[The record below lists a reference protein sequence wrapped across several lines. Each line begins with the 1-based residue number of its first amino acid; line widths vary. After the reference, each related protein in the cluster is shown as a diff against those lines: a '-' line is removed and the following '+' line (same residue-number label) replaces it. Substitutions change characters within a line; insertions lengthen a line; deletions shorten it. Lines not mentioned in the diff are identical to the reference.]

1 MAKFE
6 LEKFDG
12 TQDFALWRESLKG
25 ILVHQKVSK
34 VLGDNQLLAEKK
46 PEEIAEMEEM
56 AYYTIIMHLSNNVRR
71 KLIAEKTAKDLW
83 NKLEE
88 LYMRPSI
95 SNKINLLE
103 RLYGFRMTST
113 LSLDEN
119 IDRFNEIIVG
129 LSNINHKVD
138 EESQAIILLRSLP
151 IAYQEVKA
159 AIKYG
164 RDVIALEDVLGA
176 LKSKDFELQLEKET
190 KKDEAYLIAR
200 GRSPRKNNSRNT
212 HHHSHSRSKSRGK
225 DSRKCYFCGKPGHIQ
240 RYCHEYKEQQG
251 AFRNQNENRSE
262 QKNNHFGKKK
272 ETAAVAEEQENCST
286 DGELFSISERN
297 TSREWIL
304 DSGCTYH
311 MCPNRESFFEYKSID
326 GGKVLMGNDFSCRVI
341 GIGRVAV
348 RHFDG
353 DVKILNNVR
362 HIPDL
367 RRNLISLGALEDEGY
382 GYKSIGGNLRVTK

>member
-1 MAKFE
+1 M
-6 LEKFDG
+6 
-12 TQDFALWRESLKG
+12 
-25 ILVHQKVSK
+25 
-34 VLGDNQLLAEKK
+34 GDNQLLAEKK

-71 KLIAEKTAKDLW
+71 NLIAEKTTKDLW

-176 LKSKDFELQLEKET
+176 LKSKDFELQLEK
-190 KKDEAYLIAR
+190 KK
-200 GRSPRKNNSRNT
+200 PRKM
-212 HHHSHSRSKSRGK
+212 K
-225 DSRKCYFCGKPGHIQ
+225 HI
-240 RYCHEYKEQQG
+240 
-251 AFRNQNENRSE
+251 
-262 QKNNHFGKKK
+262 
-272 ETAAVAEEQENCST
+272 
-286 DGELFSISERN
+286 
-297 TSREWIL
+297 
-304 DSGCTYH
+304 
-311 MCPNRESFFEYKSID
+311 
-326 GGKVLMGNDFSCRVI
+326 
-341 GIGRVAV
+341 
-348 RHFDG
+348 
-353 DVKILNNVR
+353 
-362 HIPDL
+362 
-367 RRNLISLGALEDEGY
+367 
-382 GYKSIGGNLRVTK
+382 

>member
-138 EESQAIILLRSLP
+138 EES
-151 IAYQEVKA
+151 
-159 AIKYG
+159 
-164 RDVIALEDVLGA
+164 
-176 LKSKDFELQLEKET
+176 
-190 KKDEAYLIAR
+190 
-200 GRSPRKNNSRNT
+200 
-212 HHHSHSRSKSRGK
+212 
-225 DSRKCYFCGKPGHIQ
+225 
-240 RYCHEYKEQQG
+240 
-251 AFRNQNENRSE
+251 
-262 QKNNHFGKKK
+262 
-272 ETAAVAEEQENCST
+272 
-286 DGELFSISERN
+286 
-297 TSREWIL
+297 
-304 DSGCTYH
+304 
-311 MCPNRESFFEYKSID
+311 
-326 GGKVLMGNDFSCRVI
+326 
-341 GIGRVAV
+341 
-348 RHFDG
+348 
-353 DVKILNNVR
+353 
-362 HIPDL
+362 
-367 RRNLISLGALEDEGY
+367 
-382 GYKSIGGNLRVTK
+382 